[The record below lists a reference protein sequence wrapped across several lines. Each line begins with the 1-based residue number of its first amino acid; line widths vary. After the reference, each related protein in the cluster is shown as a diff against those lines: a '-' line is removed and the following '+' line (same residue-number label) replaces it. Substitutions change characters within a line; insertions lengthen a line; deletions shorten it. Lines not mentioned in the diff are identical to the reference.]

1 MYGGEVASEPIVVG
15 LYLPVST
22 DRHANESDSLEEQER
37 ELRKCCDYRDFKIHK
52 LYIERGKFGGNTNR
66 PEYKALIRD
75 IEAKKINA
83 VIVKKYV

>member
-1 MYGGEVASEPIVVG
+1 LYGGEVASEPLVVG
-15 LYLPVST
+15 LPLPVST
-22 DRHANESDSLEEQER
+22 DRHANER